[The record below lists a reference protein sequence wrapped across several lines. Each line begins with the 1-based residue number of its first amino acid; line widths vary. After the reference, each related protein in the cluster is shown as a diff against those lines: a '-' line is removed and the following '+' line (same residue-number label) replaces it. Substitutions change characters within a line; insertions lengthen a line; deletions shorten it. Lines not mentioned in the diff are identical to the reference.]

1 MILFPILAAALTL
14 ILTGSV
20 RRYAIDR
27 ALLDHPNFR
36 SLHASPTPRGGGISI
51 VIAVLA
57 YAGYGLATGII
68 DPGPGIAIAGGGTI
82 VAATGWVDDIRSLSA
97 RTRLVAQFAAAAWA
111 MLWIGGLPGID
122 VGFASLPLGA
132 LGPVLGVF
140 LIVWLT
146 NLYNFMDGSDGLAG
160 IEAVFLAGGG
170 GLLLFARN
178 ATSLASFAFV
188 VLGSAIGF
196 LYWNWPPAKIF
207 MGDVGSGFLGFTFG
221 TLAIWCEKSHSLPL
235 LVWLILGSAF
245 FVDASITLARRLRG
259 RVWRH
264 AHRSHAYQRAV
275 ISGYSH
281 RTIALVVASLNL
293 ILLGLGAFAAMRPDF
308 LLAAAG
314 AAVLLTGFLYIL
326 VGRVQ
331 PFVLERPPHSPEPT
345 ISTTTDR

>member
-20 RRYAIDR
+20 RRYAVNR
-27 ALLDHPNFR
+27 ALLDHPNHR
-36 SLHASPTPRGGGISI
+36 SLHDSPTPRGGGIGI

-57 YAGYGLATGII
+57 YTGYALVTGLI
-68 DPGPGIAIAGGGTI
+68 DPRPGFAIAGGGTI
-82 VAATGWVDDIRSLSA
+82 IAAVGWVDDIRSLSP
-97 RTRLVAQFAAAAWA
+97 RTRLIAQFAAAGWA
-111 MLWIGGLPGID
+111 MWWIGGLPGID
-122 VGFASLPLGA
+122 LGFARLTLGA
-132 LGPVLGVF
+132 FGSVLGLV

-160 IEAVFLAGGG
+160 IEAVFIAGGG

-178 ATSLASFAFV
+178 AMSLAAFAFV
-188 VLGSAIGF
+188 VLGAAIGF

-221 TLAIWCEKSHSLPL
+221 TLAIWCEKSQSLPL

-245 FVDASITLARRLRG
+245 FVDASITLARRVPG
-259 RVWRH
+259 RVWRY

-281 RTIALVVASLNL
+281 RAVALVVASLNL
-293 ILLGLGAFAAMRPDF
+293 VLLGLAALAAIRPDF
-308 LLAAAG
+308 LLASAAT
-314 AAVLLTGFLYIL
+314 AVLLTGFLYIL

-331 PFVLERPPHSPEPT
+331 PFVLERPPAQP
-345 ISTTTDR
+345 